1 MAVTAILILIFF
13 SFGDIGI
20 LESIIGSAW
29 PAMYTW
35 FGVSVSFQSIISVII
50 AVSNACACIYYGKIK
65 KWLKTSALLIICEA
79 ATAFSLL
86 GFALTHSYIF
96 LCTLC
101 IPFGFAIGFLVTC
114 LNDAMARHYG
124 ARQMSWM
131 HCLWGLGATVGPLF
145 LSIFL
150 NKDNWQGGFL
160 CISALQLVLAVV
172 LFLTRHLWIRAFGKE
187 EDKTEETTKDSSEAT
202 VEKVGYGE
210 ALRQKGA
217 WPTLTAFIIY
227 SGIEQV
233 LGLWGTSYLTLSI
246 GATVDVAAR
255 IVSFNFLGVTIGRFL
270 TGLFTSKLTNRQ
282 LINTGISFICLGA
295 ILAMV
300 TTTFFLQA
308 AAFFMIGMGCAPIC
322 PLMLLETPK
331 RFQEKYVN
339 IMMGLQTA
347 VGYIGVATL
356 APLFGLFASNA
367 SGILPV
373 YVLALTLILIVSRHM
388 LYRKNRKASA
398 NL

>member
-35 FGVSVSFQSIISVII
+35 FGVSVSFQSIISIII
-50 AVSNACACIYYGKIK
+50 AVCNACACIYYGRIK
-65 KWLKTSALLIICEA
+65 KWLKTSTLLA
-79 ATAFSLL
+79 
-86 GFALTHSYIF
+86 FALTRSHIF
-96 LCTLC
+96 LCAMC
-101 IPFGFAIGFLVTC
+101 IPFGFSIGFLVTC
-114 LNDAMARHYG
+114 LNGAMAQHYG

-131 HCLWGLGATVGPLF
+131 HCLWGLGATIGPLL

-150 NKDNWQGGFL
+150 NRDNWQGGFL
-160 CISALQLVLAVV
+160 CVSALQLVLAVV
-172 LFLTRHLWIRAFGKE
+172 LFLTRRLWSRAFGRA
-187 EDKTEETTKDSSEAT
+187 EDNTEEPAEA
-202 VEKVGYGE
+202 VSQASIEKVSYGE
-210 ALRQKGA
+210 ALRQKGV

-246 GATVDVAAR
+246 GATADVAAR

-270 TGLFTSKLTNRQ
+270 TGIFTSKLTNRQ
-282 LINTGISFICLGA
+282 LINTGISLICLGA

-300 TTTFFLQA
+300 TNTFFLQA

-388 LYRKNRKASA
+388 LYRKMKSVKA

>member
-1 MAVTAILILIFF
+1 M
-13 SFGDIGI
+13 
-20 LESIIGSAW
+20 
-29 PAMYTW
+29 
-35 FGVSVSFQSIISVII
+35 
-50 AVSNACACIYYGKIK
+50 
-65 KWLKTSALLIICEA
+65 
-79 ATAFSLL
+79 
-86 GFALTHSYIF
+86 
-96 LCTLC
+96 C
-101 IPFGFAIGFLVTC
+101 IPFGFSIGFLVTC
-114 LNDAMARHYG
+114 LNGAMAQHYG

-131 HCLWGLGATVGPLF
+131 HCLWGLGATIGPLL

-150 NKDNWQGGFL
+150 NRDNWQGGFL
-160 CISALQLVLAVV
+160 CVSALQLALAVV
-172 LFLTRHLWIRAFGKE
+172 LFLTRRLWSRAFGRA
-187 EDKTEETTKDSSEAT
+187 DDNTEEPAEA
-202 VEKVGYGE
+202 VSQASIEKVSYGE
-210 ALRQKGA
+210 ALRQKGV

-246 GATVDVAAR
+246 GATADVAAR

-270 TGLFTSKLTNRQ
+270 TGIFTSKLTNRQ
-282 LINTGISFICLGA
+282 LINTGISLICLGA

-300 TTTFFLQA
+300 TKTFFLQA

-367 SGILPV
+367 CGILPV

-388 LYRKNRKASA
+388 LCRKIKSVKA

>member
-35 FGVSVSFQSIISVII
+35 FGVSVSFQSIISIII
-50 AVSNACACIYYGKIK
+50 AVCNACACIYYGRIK
-65 KWLKTSALLIICEA
+65 KWLKTS
-79 ATAFSLL
+79 TLL
-86 GFALTHSYIF
+86 GFALTRSHIF
-96 LCTLC
+96 LCAMC
-101 IPFGFAIGFLVTC
+101 IPFGFSIGFLVTC
-114 LNDAMARHYG
+114 LNGAMAQHYG

-131 HCLWGLGATVGPLF
+131 HCLWGLGATIGPLL

-150 NKDNWQGGFL
+150 NRDNWQGGFL
-160 CISALQLVLAVV
+160 CVSALQLVLAVV
-172 LFLTRHLWIRAFGKE
+172 LFLTRRLWSRAFGRA
-187 EDKTEETTKDSSEAT
+187 EDNTEEPAEA
-202 VEKVGYGE
+202 VSQASIEKVSYGE
-210 ALRQKGA
+210 ALRQKGV

-246 GATVDVAAR
+246 GATADVAAR

-270 TGLFTSKLTNRQ
+270 TGIFTSKLTNRQ
-282 LINTGISFICLGA
+282 LINTGISLICLGA

-300 TTTFFLQA
+300 TNTFFLQA

-388 LYRKNRKASA
+388 LYRKMKSVKA